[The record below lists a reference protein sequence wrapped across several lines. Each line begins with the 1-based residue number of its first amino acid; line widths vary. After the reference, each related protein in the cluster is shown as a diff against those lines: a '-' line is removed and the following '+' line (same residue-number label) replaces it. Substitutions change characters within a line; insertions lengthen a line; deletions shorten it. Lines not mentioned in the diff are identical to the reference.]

1 MNIRRNEKA
10 VSPVIA
16 TILMVAITVVL
27 AAVLYVMVS
36 GLIGTGS
43 VGSPTVDMTRIPT
56 ADGYKLEI
64 ASPSRTEGLNAYKV
78 SVLKGG
84 TPWSDGPKALVGN
97 LEWTNPGAGD
107 EWLNFTDLTLDD
119 KLTGGDFFD
128 LENLESGAQYEVVL
142 LWASNDN
149 KITSEVIN
157 VP

>member
-1 MNIRRNEKA
+1 MNMRRNEEA

-43 VGSPTVDMTRIPT
+43 VGSPTVDLTSRPT
-56 ADGYKLEI
+56 SDGYELEI

-78 SVLKGG
+78 SVLKDG
-84 TPWSDGPKALVGN
+84 TPWSDGPKAVSGV
-97 LEWTNPGAGD
+97 LEWQNPGAGV
-107 EWLNFTDLTLDD
+107 EWLNFTDLTSDD
-119 KLTGGDFFD
+119 KLTGGDFFT
-128 LENLESGAQYEVVL
+128 LEDLESGSSYEVVL

-149 KITSEVIN
+149 KITSEIIN